1 MIIIKVLLEI
11 AIVTVTILEVIK
23 EIKKGAYTDQDDN
36 PKDRKE

>member
-23 EIKKGAYTDQDDN
+23 DIKRGADTDKDDN

>member
-1 MIIIKVLLEI
+1 MIIVKVLLEI

-23 EIKKGAYTDQDDN
+23 DIKKGADTDQDNN